1 VSRRYA
7 WYVLGLLTTIN
18 LVNYVDRMVIV
29 SMYDDLRRIFHVSD
43 GGIGILTG
51 SFFAV
56 HALTTYPFGWMADR
70 WNRIWILAIAVF
82 GWSLAT
88 LGTAYA
94 ATFAVLVLFRS
105 MVGVGEAA
113 YGPVSNAL
121 ICEIYP
127 RSKARAVGIFNGGM
141 FAGACIGM
149 AIGMLLGFPVAFE
162 IVAIPGFV
170 LGVLVLFLKVPKVR
184 PGTEAP
190 AGISFSQV
198 RRDFF
203 HVFRSRTMKWM
214 LASGIFISFTAGAS
228 ISWCV
233 DFFMHTKDLPDK
245 TIVPIF
251 GAIALTGGVTGVIVG
266 GYVADRLH
274 KRFSWGRTG
283 TMAYGFAMAIPFSLI
298 AIYVDG
304 GWYFLAGSW
313 FQMFFLP
320 WYNGP
325 IAAVIDDV
333 VDDRDANG
341 AQAAF
346 TFWIHL
352 IGTSLGPPIVG
363 YANGIVGRRTAML
376 LPVLTCA
383 AAAFCALIAGRHVG
397 ADMEARRRRA
407 EESASTSLAA

>member
-1 VSRRYA
+1 VTRRYA

-29 SMYDDLRRIFHVSD
+29 SMYDDLRRIFHVSNAE
-43 GGIGILTG
+43 IGLLGG

-56 HALTTYPFGWMADR
+56 HAITTYPFGWMADR
-70 WNRIWILAIAVF
+70 YNRKWILAAAVL

-94 ATFAVLVLFRS
+94 LGFGTLLLFRG

-121 ICEIYP
+121 LCEIFP
-127 RSKARAVGIFNGGM
+127 NAKARAVGIFNGGM

-149 AIGMLLGFPVAFE
+149 AIGFILGFPLAFKL
-162 IVAIPGFV
+162 VAIPGLI
-170 LGVLVLFLKVPKVR
+170 LGVLVVFLKIPKLR
-184 PGTEAP
+184 PGTHAP
-190 AGISFSQV
+190 ATVSLTQI
-198 RRDFF
+198 RRDFV
-203 HVFRSRTMKWM
+203 HVFSSRTMQWM
-214 LASGIFISFTAGAS
+214 LASGILISFTAGAS
-228 ISWCV
+228 VSWVV
-233 DFFMHTKDLPDK
+233 DFFKQTKDLPDA
-245 TIVPIF
+245 TITPIV
-251 GAIALTGGVTGVIVG
+251 GLIALTGGVSGVVAAG
-266 GYVADRLH
+266 FVADRLQ
-274 KRFSWGRTG
+274 KRYPWGRTG
-283 TMAYGFAMAIPFSLI
+283 TMAYGFAMSIPFSLI

-313 FQMFFLP
+313 LQMFFLP

-325 IAAVIDDV
+325 MAAVIDDV

-346 TFWIHL
+346 TFWLHL
-352 IGTSLGPPIVG
+352 VGTAPGPYVVG
-363 YANGIVGRRTAML
+363 FASDHWGLRHAML
-376 LPVLTCA
+376 IPTATCLGA
-383 AAAFCALIAGRHVG
+383 AICALIAGRYVG

-407 EESASTSLAA
+407 EQQQAKVAA

>member
-1 VSRRYA
+1 MSRRYA

-29 SMYDDLRRIFHVSD
+29 SMYDDLRRIFHVSNAE
-43 GGIGILTG
+43 IGLLGG

-56 HALTTYPFGWMADR
+56 HAITTYPFGWMADR
-70 WNRIWILAIAVF
+70 YNRIWILAIAVF

-94 ATFAVLVLFRS
+94 LSFAVLLVFRS

-121 ICEIYP
+121 LCEIFP
-127 RSKARAVGIFNGGM
+127 ESKARAVGIFNGGM

-149 AIGMLLGFPVAFE
+149 AVGFLLGFPTAFE
-162 IVAIPGFV
+162 VVAVPGLV
-170 LGVLVLFLKVPKVR
+170 LGVLVVFLKVPKVR

-190 AGISFSQV
+190 AGVSFTQI
-198 RRDFF
+198 RRDFV
-203 HVFRSRTMKWM
+203 HVFSSRTMQWM
-214 LASGIFISFTAGAS
+214 LASGILISFTAGAS
-228 ISWCV
+228 ISWVV
-233 DFFMHTKDLPDK
+233 DFFKQSKDIPDAAI
-245 TIVPIF
+245 TPIF
-251 GAIALTGGVTGVIVG
+251 GAIALTGGVSGVVAAG
-266 GYVADRLH
+266 FVADRLQ
-274 KRFSWGRTG
+274 KRFPWGRTG
-283 TMAYGFAMAIPFSLI
+283 TIAYGFAMAIPFSLI

-313 FQMFFLP
+313 MQMFFLP

-325 IAAVIDDV
+325 MAAVIDDV

-352 IGTSLGPPIVG
+352 LGTAPAPYVVGLASDYIGL
-363 YANGIVGRRTAML
+363 RTAML
-376 LPVLTCA
+376 LPTATCA
-383 AAAFCALIAGRHVG
+383 VAAVCALMAGRHVG

-407 EESASTSLAA
+407 EQHPRRAAA